1 MPPENFEKYQQFL
14 AERSKENSATHMSS
28 ENLSISHENTADGER
43 LSLVA
48 VILLLIAVEFVLVF
62 AIPYASGLI
71 PMIMV
76 VFAVIMLLM
85 IGKLSK
91 SPR

>member
-14 AERSKENSATHMSS
+14 AECSKENSASHVSS
-28 ENLSISHENTADGER
+28 EDLSVSQENTTDGAR
-43 LSLVA
+43 LRLVA
-48 VILLLIAVEFVLVF
+48 VIFWLIAVELLLVF

-71 PMIMV
+71 PMIMA

-85 IGKLSK
+85 MGKLSK
-91 SPR
+91 SRR